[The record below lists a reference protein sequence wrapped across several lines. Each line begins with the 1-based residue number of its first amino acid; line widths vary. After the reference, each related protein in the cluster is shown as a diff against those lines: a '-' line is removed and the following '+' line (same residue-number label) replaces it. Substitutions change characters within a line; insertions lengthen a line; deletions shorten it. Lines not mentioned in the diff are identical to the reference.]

1 MRGRATRARAV
12 TAVPTCAAEV
22 AALARR
28 PRAAYPRTMGRGVTR
43 RQVLELGLGAGA
55 VWALGDA
62 RRCAASAQPHMPW
75 PAADAILAATQLPEI
90 PDAVV
95 DVTQLGARGDGRTDD
110 TDALRRAI
118 ESCHASGGGHVIVP
132 AGTYLTGAIELLSHV
147 DLHLAHGATLQF
159 SGDARR
165 YPTVLTRYEGIE
177 CMNRSPMIYARG
189 AHDIALT
196 GSGTLDADLT
206 ASWNSGGDRA
216 CLEALVATGADP
228 TARVIPGSG
237 HALRTSFVQPYAC
250 DRVLIAGV
258 TLRNARFWQLHPTLC
273 TNVVVDGVTTRAREG
288 NTDACDPESCDHVVI
303 RGCDLGAGDD
313 CIAIKSGR
321 DADGRRIAVPS
332 QNIVIVDCALGGKWG
347 AIACG
352 SEQTGGIR
360 GVYAH
365 RCTVAGGRY
374 VLYVKSN
381 SQRGGA
387 THDVHLDRIV
397 AHDQTEAY
405 ATVLTDYDG
414 QTGDHPPSFGDFS
427 ITMSVGFRAPR
438 VLQLRGLPGH
448 PIAGVTVEDC
458 RFARIDDAD
467 ELTDVVDLRVARVEI
482 DGVSA
487 AK

>member
-1 MRGRATRARAV
+1 MLG
-12 TAVPTCAAEV
+12 
-22 AALARR
+22 
-28 PRAAYPRTMGRGVTR
+28 TMARGVTR
-43 RQVLELGLGAGA
+43 RQVLAMGLGTGGL
-55 VWALGDA
+55 WALGGGRSAVAEAA
-62 RRCAASAQPHMPW
+62 RARTPW
-75 PAADAILAATQLPEI
+75 PEADAILAATRLPDI
-90 PDAVV
+90 PDALV
-95 DVTQLGARGDGRTDD
+95 DVRDLGARGDGRTDD

-118 ESCHASGGGHVIVP
+118 ESCHTSGGGHVVVSP
-132 AGTYLTGAIELLSHV
+132 GTYLTGAIELKSQV
-147 DLHLAHGATLQF
+147 DLHLEAGASLRF

-177 CMNRSPMIYARG
+177 CMNRSPMIYANG

-196 GSGTLDADLT
+196 GRGTLDAELT
-206 ASWNSGGDRA
+206 ASWN
-216 CLEALVATGADP
+216 TGADRAYLETLVANGVDP
-228 TARVIPGSG
+228 SGRVIPGSG
-237 HALRTSFVQPYAC
+237 RALRTSFVQPYAC
-250 DRVLIAGV
+250 DRVLIEGV

-288 NTDACDPESCDHVVI
+288 NTDGCDPESCDHVVI

-321 DADGRRIAVPS
+321 DADGRRIATPS
-332 QNIVIVDCALGGKWG
+332 QNIVIADCALRGKWG

-381 SQRGGA
+381 SQRGGS
-387 THDVHLDRIV
+387 TRDVHLDRIV
-397 AHDQTEAY
+397 AHDQTEAF
-405 ATVLTDYDG
+405 AAAMMDYDG

-438 VLQLRGLPGH
+438 VLQMSGLPGH
-448 PIAGVTVEDC
+448 PIAGLTVEDC
-458 RFARIDDAD
+458 RFARIDDD
-467 ELTDVVDLRVARVEI
+467 DLLTDVVDVRVARVEI
-482 DGVSA
+482 DGASVTR
-487 AK
+487 